1 MMPNKIFK
9 KSSSIAEKGPIAVE
23 GASINSPLQRFVRAK
38 KRISQTFDEI
48 YLYLKES
55 RTFIIDC
62 EIAEEYENQ
71 TRKELKQ
78 VRRFLKYL

>member
-1 MMPNKIFK
+1 MPNKIFK
-9 KSSSIAEKGPIAVE
+9 KSSSIAEKGPTVVE

-55 RTFIIDC
+55 LAFIIDC
-62 EIAEEYENQ
+62 EIAEEYEKQ
-71 TRKELKQ
+71 TRKELTQ
-78 VRRFLKYL
+78 VGLYFKLP